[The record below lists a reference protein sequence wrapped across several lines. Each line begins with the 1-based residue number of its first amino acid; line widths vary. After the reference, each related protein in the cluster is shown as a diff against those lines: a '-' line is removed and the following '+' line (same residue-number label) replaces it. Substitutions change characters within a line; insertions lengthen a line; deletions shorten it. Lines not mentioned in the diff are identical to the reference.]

1 MEATLQ
7 VPTVFWTGFFVL
19 VTVLLALD
27 LGVFNR
33 KSHVVTVG
41 EAARWTAVWVS
52 LGLLFNGAVWY
63 FFGGEAALT
72 FLTGYLVEYSLSVD
86 NIFVFVLLFSSS
98 SVPPEYQHRVLF
110 WGILGAVLMRGA
122 LIFAGVALLERFGW
136 IMYVF
141 GAFLLFAGVR
151 MFAGGNDDAERD
163 MKDSAVFRFLSR
175 ILPVSDEYDGQR

>member
-41 EAARWTAVWVS
+41 EAALWTAVCVR

-72 FLTGYLVEYSLSVD
+72 FLTGYLVEFSLSVD
-86 NIFVFVLLFSSS
+86 NIFVFVLLFSSF

-122 LIFAGVALLERFGW
+122 LIFAGVALIENFGW

-141 GAFLLFAGVR
+141 GAFLLFAGMR
-151 MFAGGNDDAERD
+151 MFFSGDDAGAKD
-163 MKDSAVFRFLSR
+163 MKDSDVLRFARR
-175 ILPVSDEYDGQR
+175 ILPVTDAYA